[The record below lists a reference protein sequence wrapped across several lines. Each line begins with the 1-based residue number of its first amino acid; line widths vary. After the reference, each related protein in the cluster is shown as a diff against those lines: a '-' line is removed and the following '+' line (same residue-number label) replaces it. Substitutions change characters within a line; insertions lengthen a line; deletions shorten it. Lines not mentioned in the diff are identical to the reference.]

1 MKLIRTITEEDFHR
15 QTNPNTWSTFK
26 ERLGARAVMINE
38 NSEIALMY
46 VSNWN
51 YYKLPGGG
59 VDEGES
65 LEEALRRELHEE
77 AGADNIEILAE
88 IGEVDEIREEMMK
101 KSIHYCYLVKLI
113 GKLHEPNQ
121 TNKEVEDGYQIIW
134 AQSLDDAIR
143 LVESGKPPAYG
154 PHFERLRELTFL
166 RYLKDSNLL
175 NTVRKL

>member
-1 MKLIRTITEEDFHR
+1 MKLIRTITEQDFHR
-15 QTNPNTWSTFK
+15 QTNSSTWPMLK
-26 ERLGARAVMINE
+26 ERLGARAVMIND
-38 NSEIALMY
+38 NSEIALMH

-59 VDEGES
+59 VEEGES

-77 AGADNIEILAE
+77 TGADNIEILAE
-88 IGEVDEIREEMMK
+88 IGEIDEIREEVMK

-113 GKLHEPNQ
+113 GTLTESNQ
-121 TNKEVEDGYQIIW
+121 TDKEVEDGYRIIW

-166 RYLKDSNLL
+166 QYLKDSDLL
-175 NTVRKL
+175 SAVRT

>member
-1 MKLIRTITEEDFHR
+1 MKLIRTITEHDFHR
-15 QTNPNTWSTFK
+15 QTNPDTWPSFK

-38 NSEIALMY
+38 NYEIALMH

-59 VDEGES
+59 IDEGES
-65 LEEALRRELHEE
+65 IEQALRRELHEE
-77 AGADNIEILAE
+77 AGVDEIEILAE
-88 IGEVDEIREEMMK
+88 IGEIDEIREEMMK

-113 GKLHEPNQ
+113 GALSAPKQ
-121 TNKEVEDGYQIIW
+121 TDKELEEGYQIIW
-134 AQSLDDAIR
+134 AKNLDEAIR

-166 RYLKDSNLL
+166 QYLKDSDLL
-175 NTVRKL
+175 STVQA